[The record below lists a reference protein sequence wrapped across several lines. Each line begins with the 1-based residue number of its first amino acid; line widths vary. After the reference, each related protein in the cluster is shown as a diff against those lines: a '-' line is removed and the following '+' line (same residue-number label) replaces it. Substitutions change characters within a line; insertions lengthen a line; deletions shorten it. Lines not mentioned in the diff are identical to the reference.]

1 MCGSYLL
8 LRTIKASPDLQG
20 TLIKQ
25 CQVGNLVVVAAA
37 VETVRADAL
46 FRQSD
51 RFYSRLDWIELQGI
65 DIHLLA
71 NALNQVAIL
80 LRAGRGI

>member
-37 VETVRADAL
+37 VETVRADT
-46 FRQSD
+46 FFGKPD
-51 RFYSRLDWIELQGI
+51 RFY
-65 DIHLLA
+65 
-71 NALNQVAIL
+71 
-80 LRAGRGI
+80 

>member
-1 MCGSYLL
+1 MASPFVIGRTTYVAKTFAQDMCGSYLL

-51 RFYSRLDWIELQGI
+51 RFY
-65 DIHLLA
+65 
-71 NALNQVAIL
+71 
-80 LRAGRGI
+80 